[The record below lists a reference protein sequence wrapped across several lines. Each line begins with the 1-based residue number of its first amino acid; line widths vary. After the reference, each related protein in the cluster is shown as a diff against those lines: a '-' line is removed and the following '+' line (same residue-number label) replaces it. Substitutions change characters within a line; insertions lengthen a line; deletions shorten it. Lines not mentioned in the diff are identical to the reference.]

1 MTNPNLAHYSDEELL
16 ARAERAEKLAS
27 EYLDWAEHY
36 ENEVE
41 EARLAA
47 EAESAYARTLL
58 DELEARGG
66 VPA

>member
-1 MTNPNLAHYSDEELL
+1 MTNPNLAHYSDEELMT
-16 ARAERAEKLAS
+16 RAAQAEKLAS
-27 EYLDWAEHY
+27 EYLDWVEHY
-36 ENEVE
+36 ENEAE
-41 EARLAA
+41 ESRLAA

>member
-1 MTNPNLAHYSDEELL
+1 MTNPNLAHYSNEDLMT
-16 ARAERAEKLAS
+16 RAAQAEKLAS
-27 EYLDWAEHY
+27 EYLGWAEHY

-47 EAESAYARTLL
+47 EAESDYARVLL